1 MAQAWSWAAKTGN
14 LRKNP
19 VHGEEEARLIL
30 SDKFEA
36 QDVTGREINME
47 GAIQMEENPEY
58 CPCTNP
64 ANPLDLLKPHA
75 LYIHYQ
81 PKTPQARDR
90 KAPLAIVRI

>member
-36 QDVTGREINME
+36 QDVTGREISME
-47 GAIQMEENPEY
+47 GAIEMEENPEHFPY
-58 CPCTNP
+58 TSP
-64 ANPLDLLKPHA
+64 ANPIHPLNPHA
-75 LYIHYQ
+75 HI
-81 PKTPQARDR
+81 
-90 KAPLAIVRI
+90 